1 MIDLDKT
8 ALILKVLEL
17 EEEVKKLNY
26 TLDEVC
32 NWCIDSSTNTLPNC
46 IKKQGI

>member
-17 EEEVKKLNY
+17 QEEIKKLNLQID
-26 TLDEVC
+26 TVC
-32 NWCIDSSTNTLPNC
+32 NWCVDSSANTLPNC